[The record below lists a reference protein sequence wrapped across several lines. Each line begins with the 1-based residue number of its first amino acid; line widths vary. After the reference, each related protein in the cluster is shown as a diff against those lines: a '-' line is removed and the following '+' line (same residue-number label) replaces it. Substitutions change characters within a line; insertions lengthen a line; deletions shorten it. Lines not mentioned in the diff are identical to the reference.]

1 MNDTQPKV
9 SVIIPTYNREKF
21 IGAAIKSVLDQ
32 TYKDFEIIVIDDGS
46 TDGTADVVKEFNSE
60 KIRYIYQSNQGRS
73 RARNHA
79 LELAQGRYIAF
90 LDSDDMY
97 LPEKLGMQVDFMD
110 RRPDCGMVYTSAY
123 CIDENG
129 NSLPHVYEA
138 KVSGWIYK
146 DIAFFVPVTITLPT
160 VMARH
165 EVFEAVGGFDEN
177 MERFEDTDMW
187 RRISKTFQIGAMG
200 TFTCLLRT
208 HIENS
213 LITQNPERILA
224 AVEYYVRKIER
235 EDVDVAWLV
244 RRRGVAMLYTYYGGA
259 LMSIPAWRKQ
269 GYMLLLKA
277 VRNWPAVIATAV
289 YWRIRKAISKRRVRA
304 GALN

>member
-1 MNDTQPKV
+1 MNDSQPIV

-32 TYKDFEIIVIDDGS
+32 TFKCFEIIVIDDGS
-46 TDGTADVVKEFNSE
+46 TDGTANVVKEFKSE

-79 LELAQGRYIAF
+79 LALAKGRYIAF

-110 RRPDCGMVYTSAY
+110 RRPDFGMVYTSAY
-123 CIDENG
+123 CIDEDG
-129 NSLPHVYEA
+129 NSLAHVYEA
-138 KVSGWIYK
+138 KLSGWIYN

-160 VMARH
+160 VIARR

-187 RRISKTFQIGAMG
+187 RRISKAFQIGAMA

-208 HIENS
+208 HSDNS
-213 LITQNPERILA
+213 LVTQNPERILA
-224 AVEYYVRKIER
+224 AVEYYINKIER
-235 EDVDVAWLV
+235 EDVDVGWIV
-244 RRRGVAMLYTYYGGA
+244 RRRGIAMLCTYYGGA

-277 VRNWPAVIATAV
+277 IRSWPAIIVTAV
-289 YWRIRKAISKRRVRA
+289 YWRIRKAISKRRVHRSA
-304 GALN
+304 